1 MTRLVI
7 VSNRLP
13 VTIQKQG
20 DVYVSSASSGGLAT
34 GLSALPES
42 IEKIWIGWPGSHFSK
57 TEETEVTNLLQKKGL
72 IPVFLSENDI
82 DTYYSGFCNRTI
94 WPHFHYFTQ
103 YTSYKEEYWDAY
115 VKINNRFA
123 QILSNS
129 IKPDDTVWIHD
140 YQLMLLPGI
149 LRNSFPD
156 LSIGFFLHIPFPSYE
171 IFRTLPWRSDLL
183 LGILG
188 ADQVGF
194 HTYGYMRHFLSAAYR
209 ICGFE
214 HHIGKVTTT
223 NRVVNVDVFPM
234 GIDYNKYAAV
244 PSVSDLADET
254 INIGNLGNGKKIIIS
269 LDRLDYT
276 KGIPQRIQA
285 FARFLDLHPEYIG
298 LVTLVLVVIPSRSQ
312 VTQYRDLKK
321 TLNTLVSEVNSTYG
335 SFGWIPIHYLYRN
348 LLHNELLALYQVA
361 DIALITPLRDG
372 MNLVAKEYIASKN
385 EIGKGVLILSE
396 MTGAATE
403 LSDAILVNPHDTYDI
418 VKAIKTALLM
428 PDQEQALR
436 LKNMQAGLKKYAVD
450 YWAANFLKELDRH
463 LHNRRQFHINK
474 LEDSIKKVIFDSYQK
489 SKKRLIILDYDG
501 TLMPFHV
508 DPLAVF
514 PDHHLIDLLIRLAV
528 DQNNKM
534 VINSGRDKQTL
545 EDWLGHLGIDLAA
558 EHGVWL
564 KDSTEWRRTPGLSN
578 DWKNDVRAALENIVE
593 RTPGS
598 FIEEKEF
605 SIAWHYRQIDKD
617 LGEKRLREFRDVLLY
632 LTANTELHVLEGN
645 KVVEV
650 KHAGVT
656 KGKATLNWLQMDDWD
671 FILAIGD
678 DKTDEDMFRVLPPEA
693 FSVKIGMENSEAK
706 YHLVNTLEV
715 RDFLTQLSHLKD
727 QKDS

>member
-20 DVYVSSASSGGLAT
+20 NDFIRSTSSGGLAT
-34 GLSALPES
+34 GLSALSET
-42 IEKIWIGWPGSHFSK
+42 IKKIWIGWPGFHFNK
-57 TEETEVTNLLQKKGL
+57 EEETEVVQLLSKDGL
-72 IPVFLSENDI
+72 IPVFLSETDI
-82 DTYYSGFCNRTI
+82 ETYYSGFCNRTI

-103 YTSYKEEYWDAY
+103 YTSYDEVYWDAY
-115 VKINNRFA
+115 VKINQRFA
-123 QILSNS
+123 DI
-129 IKPDDTVWIHD
+129 IGETIHPDDSVWIHD
-140 YQLMLLPGI
+140 YQLMLVPGM
-149 LRNSFPD
+149 LRKKFPD

-171 IFRTLPWRSDLL
+171 IFRTLPWRSALL
-183 LGILG
+183 TGMLG

-194 HTYGYMRHFLSAAYR
+194 HTYGYMRHFLSATYR
-209 ICGFE
+209 ICGYE
-214 HHIGKVTTT
+214 HHIGKITAN

-234 GIDYNKYAAV
+234 GIDYQKYAAL
-244 PSVSDLADET
+244 PTLSDRADET
-254 INIGNLGNGKKIIIS
+254 MNIGKLADGKKIIIS

-285 FARFLDLHPEYIG
+285 FATFLDAHPEYRG
-298 LVTLVLVVIPSRSQ
+298 QVTLVLVVIPSRSQ
-312 VTQYRDLKK
+312 VSQYRELKK
-321 TLNTLVSEVNSTYG
+321 TLNTLVSEVNSSYG

-348 LLHNELLALYQVA
+348 LSLAELLALYQVA

-372 MNLVAKEYIASKN
+372 MNLVAKEYIASKDS
-385 EIGKGVLILSE
+385 IGKGVLILSE

-403 LSDAILVNPHDTYDI
+403 LTEAILVNPHDVYDI
-418 VKAIKTALLM
+418 VDGIKKALDM
-428 PDQEQALR
+428 PESEQASR
-436 LKNMQAGLKKYAVD
+436 LNNMQARLKKYAVD
-450 YWAANFLKELDRH
+450 YWAANFLKEQEKH

-474 LEDSIKKVIFDSYQK
+474 LDDAIKGILFNAYKNSR
-489 SKKRLIILDYDG
+489 KRLIILDYDG

-508 DPLAVF
+508 DPVAVF
-514 PDHHLIDLLIRLAV
+514 PDQNLIALLNLLLA
-528 DQNNKM
+528 DPGNKI
-534 VINSGRDKQTL
+534 VINSGRDRQTM
-545 EDWLGHLGIDLAA
+545 EDWLGFPGLNLAA

-564 KDSTEWRRTPGLSN
+564 KDSKKWRRTPGLSN
-578 DWKNDVRAALENIVE
+578 DWKIDVRAALENIVE

-632 LTANTELHVLEGN
+632 LTANSELHVLEGN

-656 KGKATLNWLQMDDWD
+656 KGKATLNWLQMADWD

-678 DKTDEDMFRVLPPEA
+678 DKTDEDMFRVLPAEA
-693 FSVKIGMENSEAK
+693 FSIKIGMENSEAK

-715 RDFLTQLSHLKD
+715 REFLNQLVHLRD
-727 QKDS
+727 N

>member
-1 MTRLVI
+1 
-7 VSNRLP
+7 
-13 VTIQKQG
+13 
-20 DVYVSSASSGGLAT
+20 
-34 GLSALPES
+34 
-42 IEKIWIGWPGSHFSK
+42 
-57 TEETEVTNLLQKKGL
+57 
-72 IPVFLSENDI
+72 
-82 DTYYSGFCNRTI
+82 
-94 WPHFHYFTQ
+94 
-103 YTSYKEEYWDAY
+103 
-115 VKINNRFA
+115 
-123 QILSNS
+123 
-129 IKPDDTVWIHD
+129 
-140 YQLMLLPGI
+140 MLLPGI
-149 LRNSFPD
+149 LRNNFPD

-183 LGILG
+183 LGMLG

-214 HHIGKVTTT
+214 HHIGKITTT

-348 LLHNELLALYQVA
+348 LLHNELLTLYQVA

-385 EIGKGVLILSE
+385 DIGKGVLILSE

-418 VKAIKTALLM
+418 VKAIKTALIM
-428 PDQEQALR
+428 PEQEQALR

-474 LEDSIKKVIFDSYQK
+474 LEESIKTVIFDAYQH

-514 PDHHLIDLLIRLAV
+514 PDTDLIDLLLRLNA
-528 DQNNKM
+528 DPNNRM
-534 VINSGRDKQTL
+534 VINSGRDKHTL
-545 EDWLGHLGIDLAA
+545 EDWLGNLGIDLAA

-564 KDSTEWRRTPGLSN
+564 KDSTEWRRTPGLSS

-706 YHLVNTLEV
+706 YHLVNTLDV
-715 RDFLTQLSHLKD
+715 RDFLTQLSHL
-727 QKDS
+727 

>member
-1 MTRLVI
+1 
-7 VSNRLP
+7 
-13 VTIQKQG
+13 
-20 DVYVSSASSGGLAT
+20 
-34 GLSALPES
+34 
-42 IEKIWIGWPGSHFSK
+42 
-57 TEETEVTNLLQKKGL
+57 
-72 IPVFLSENDI
+72 
-82 DTYYSGFCNRTI
+82 
-94 WPHFHYFTQ
+94 
-103 YTSYKEEYWDAY
+103 
-115 VKINNRFA
+115 
-123 QILSNS
+123 
-129 IKPDDTVWIHD
+129 
-140 YQLMLLPGI
+140 
-149 LRNSFPD
+149 
-156 LSIGFFLHIPFPSYE
+156 
-171 IFRTLPWRSDLL
+171 
-183 LGILG
+183 
-188 ADQVGF
+188 
-194 HTYGYMRHFLSAAYR
+194 
-209 ICGFE
+209 
-214 HHIGKVTTT
+214 
-223 NRVVNVDVFPM
+223 VVNVDVFPM
-234 GIDYNKYAAV
+234 GIDYNKYAAL
-244 PSVSDLADET
+244 PSVAVLADET
-254 INIGNLGNGKKIIIS
+254 MNIGKLGKGKKIIIS

-348 LLHNELLALYQVA
+348 LLHTELLALYQVA

-385 EIGKGVLILSE
+385 DLGKGVLILSE

-403 LSDAILVNPHDTYDI
+403 LSEAILVNPHDTYDI
-418 VKAIKTALLM
+418 VKAIKSALIM
-428 PDQEQALR
+428 PEQEQAIR
-436 LKNMQAGLKKYAVD
+436 LKNMQARLKKYAVD
-450 YWAANFLKELDRH
+450 YWATNFLKELDRH

-474 LEDSIKKVIFDSYQK
+474 LEDAIKKVIFDSYQR

-514 PDHHLIDLLIRLAV
+514 PDHHLIDLLLRLAV

-564 KDSTEWRRTPGLSN
+564 KDSTEWRRTPGLSS

-617 LGEKRLREFRDVLLY
+617 LGEKRVREFRDVLLY

-656 KGKATLNWLQMDDWD
+656 KGKATLNWLEMENWD

-706 YHLVNTLEV
+706 FHLVNTLEV

-727 QKDS
+727 IKGS

>member
-34 GLSALPES
+34 GLSALPDS
-42 IEKIWIGWPGSHFSK
+42 IEKIWVGWPGSHFSEA
-57 TEETEVTNLLQKKGL
+57 EEPSVTNLLQQKNL

-103 YTSYKEEYWDAY
+103 YTSYKEEYWNAY

-123 QILSNS
+123 QILSNC

-149 LRNSFPD
+149 LRNNFPD

-234 GIDYNKYAAV
+234 GIDYNKYAAL
-244 PSVSDLADET
+244 PSVSELADET
-254 INIGNLGNGKKIIIS
+254 MNIGNLGKGKKIIIS

-348 LLHNELLALYQVA
+348 LLHTELLALYQVA

-385 EIGKGVLILSE
+385 DTGKGVLILSE

-403 LSDAILVNPHDTYDI
+403 LSEAILVNPHDTYDI
-418 VKAIKTALLM
+418 VKAIKSALIM
-428 PDQEQALR
+428 PEQEQAFR
-436 LKNMQAGLKKYAVD
+436 LKNMQARLKKYAVD

-474 LEDSIKKVIFDSYQK
+474 LEDAIKTVIFDSYQK

-514 PDHHLIDLLIRLAV
+514 PDHHLIDLLLRLTL
-528 DQNNKM
+528 DQNNKL

-545 EDWLGHLGIDLAA
+545 EDWLGHLGIDFAA

-564 KDSTEWRRTPGLSN
+564 KDSKEWRRTPGLSS

-598 FIEEKEF
+598 FIEEKVF

-617 LGEKRLREFRDVLLY
+617 LGEKRVREFRDVLLY

-715 RDFLTQLSHLKD
+715 RDFLTQLSHL
-727 QKDS
+727 

>member
-1 MTRLVI
+1 
-7 VSNRLP
+7 
-13 VTIQKQG
+13 
-20 DVYVSSASSGGLAT
+20 
-34 GLSALPES
+34 
-42 IEKIWIGWPGSHFSK
+42 
-57 TEETEVTNLLQKKGL
+57 
-72 IPVFLSENDI
+72 
-82 DTYYSGFCNRTI
+82 
-94 WPHFHYFTQ
+94 
-103 YTSYKEEYWDAY
+103 
-115 VKINNRFA
+115 
-123 QILSNS
+123 
-129 IKPDDTVWIHD
+129 
-140 YQLMLLPGI
+140 MLLPGI

-617 LGEKRLREFRDVLLY
+617 LGKKRLREFRDVLLY

-715 RDFLTQLSHLKD
+715 RDFLNQLSHLKD

>member
-1 MTRLVI
+1 
-7 VSNRLP
+7 
-13 VTIQKQG
+13 
-20 DVYVSSASSGGLAT
+20 
-34 GLSALPES
+34 
-42 IEKIWIGWPGSHFSK
+42 
-57 TEETEVTNLLQKKGL
+57 
-72 IPVFLSENDI
+72 
-82 DTYYSGFCNRTI
+82 
-94 WPHFHYFTQ
+94 
-103 YTSYKEEYWDAY
+103 
-115 VKINNRFA
+115 
-123 QILSNS
+123 
-129 IKPDDTVWIHD
+129 
-140 YQLMLLPGI
+140 
-149 LRNSFPD
+149 
-156 LSIGFFLHIPFPSYE
+156 PFPSYE

-234 GIDYNKYAAV
+234 GIDYNKYAAL
-244 PSVSDLADET
+244 PSVSELADET
-254 INIGNLGNGKKIIIS
+254 MNIGNLGKGKKIIIS

-348 LLHNELLALYQVA
+348 LLHTELLALYQVA

-385 EIGKGVLILSE
+385 DTGKGVLILSE

-403 LSDAILVNPHDTYDI
+403 LSEAILVNPHDTYDI
-418 VKAIKTALLM
+418 VKAIKSALIM
-428 PDQEQALR
+428 PEQEQALR
-436 LKNMQAGLKKYAVD
+436 LKNMQARLKKYAVD

-474 LEDSIKKVIFDSYQK
+474 LEDAIKTVIFDSYQK

-514 PDHHLIDLLIRLAV
+514 PDHHLIDLLLRLTL
-528 DQNNKM
+528 DQNNKL
-534 VINSGRDKQTL
+534 VIN
-545 EDWLGHLGIDLAA
+545 
-558 EHGVWL
+558 
-564 KDSTEWRRTPGLSN
+564 
-578 DWKNDVRAALENIVE
+578 
-593 RTPGS
+593 
-598 FIEEKEF
+598 
-605 SIAWHYRQIDKD
+605 
-617 LGEKRLREFRDVLLY
+617 
-632 LTANTELHVLEGN
+632 
-645 KVVEV
+645 
-650 KHAGVT
+650 
-656 KGKATLNWLQMDDWD
+656 
-671 FILAIGD
+671 
-678 DKTDEDMFRVLPPEA
+678 
-693 FSVKIGMENSEAK
+693 
-706 YHLVNTLEV
+706 
-715 RDFLTQLSHLKD
+715 
-727 QKDS
+727 

>member
-1 MTRLVI
+1 MSRLVI

-20 DVYVSSASSGGLAT
+20 NEFVCSASSGGLAT
-34 GLSALPES
+34 GLSALSSS
-42 IEKIWIGWPGSHFSK
+42 IEKIWIGWPGFHFK
-57 TEETEVTNLLQKKGL
+57 KEEESNVLKLLHKDGL
-72 IPVFLSENDI
+72 VPVFLSEKDI
-82 DTYYSGFCNRTI
+82 ETYYSGFCNRTI

-103 YTSYKEEYWDAY
+103 YTSYNEEYWDAY
-115 VKINNRFA
+115 VKINHRFA
-123 QILSNS
+123 EILATT
-129 IKPDDTVWIHD
+129 IKSDDTVWIHD
-140 YQLMLLPGI
+140 YQLMLLPAI
-149 LRNSFPD
+149 LRKNFPD

-214 HHIGKVTTT
+214 HHIGKITAN

-234 GIDYNKYAAV
+234 GIDYQKYAAL
-244 PSVSDLADET
+244 PSVSETADET
-254 INIGNLGNGKKIIIS
+254 MNISNLAKGKKLIIS

-285 FARFLDLHPEYIG
+285 FAKFLDLHPEYRG
-298 LVTLVLVVIPSRSQ
+298 QVTLVLVVIPSRSQ

-348 LLHNELLALYQVA
+348 LLHTELLALYQVA

-372 MNLVAKEYIASKN
+372 MNLVAKEFIASKDI
-385 EIGKGVLILSE
+385 IGKGVLILSE

-403 LSDAILVNPHDTYDI
+403 LSEAILVNPHDVYDI
-418 VKAIKTALLM
+418 VSAIKNALNM
-428 PDQEQALR
+428 PEAEQAFR
-436 LKNMQAGLKKYAVD
+436 LKNMQERLKKYAVD
-450 YWAANFLKELDRH
+450 YWAANFLKEQDKH

-474 LEDSIKKVIFDSYQK
+474 LEESIKEMIQLAYRNSH
-489 SKKRLIILDYDG
+489 KRLIILDYDG

-514 PDHHLIDLLIRLAV
+514 PDPHLVTLLTKLSS
-528 DQNNKM
+528 DDKNKI
-534 VINSGRDKQTL
+534 VINSGRDRQTMQ
-545 EDWLGHLGIDLAA
+545 EWLGDLNLDMAA

-564 KDSTEWRRTPGLSN
+564 KDSKNWRRTPGLSN
-578 DWKNDVRAALENIVE
+578 DWKQDVRTALENIVE

-617 LGEKRLREFRDVLLY
+617 LGEKRIREFRDVLLY

-656 KGKATLNWLQMDDWD
+656 KGKATLNWLQMADWD

-678 DKTDEDMFRVLPPEA
+678 DKTDEDMFRVLPLNA

-706 YHLVNTLEV
+706 YHLANTLEV
-715 RDFLTQLSHLKD
+715 RDFLSQLSNLSESGD
-727 QKDS
+727 N

>member
-20 DVYVSSASSGGLAT
+20 NDFIWSTSSGGLAT
-34 GLSALPES
+34 GLSALS
-42 IEKIWIGWPGSHFSK
+42 DTIKKIWIGWPGFHFKKEEEIEVIKLLSK
-57 TEETEVTNLLQKKGL
+57 DGL
-72 IPVFLSENDI
+72 VPVFLSEVDI
-82 DTYYSGFCNRTI
+82 EMYYSGFCNRTI

-103 YTSYKEEYWDAY
+103 YTSYNEGYWEAY
-115 VKINNRFA
+115 VKINQRFA
-123 QILSNS
+123 DIISETIQ
-129 IKPDDTVWIHD
+129 PDDTVWIHD

-149 LRNSFPD
+149 LRKSFPD

-183 LGILG
+183 SGMLG

-194 HTYGYMRHFLSAAYR
+194 HTYGYMRHFLSATYR
-209 ICGFE
+209 ICGYE
-214 HHIGKVTTT
+214 HHIGKITAN

-234 GIDYNKYAAV
+234 GIDYQKYAAI
-244 PSVSDLADET
+244 PSVSDRADET
-254 INIGNLGNGKKIIIS
+254 MNIGNLANGKKIIIS

-285 FARFLDLHPEYIG
+285 FATFLDRYPAYRG

-312 VTQYRDLKK
+312 VSQYRELKK
-321 TLNTLVSEVNSTYG
+321 TLNTLVSEVNSSYG

-348 LLHNELLALYQVA
+348 LSHAELLALYQVA

-372 MNLVAKEYIASKN
+372 MNLVAKEFIASKDT
-385 EIGKGVLILSE
+385 IGKGVLILSE

-403 LSDAILVNPHDTYDI
+403 LTEAILVNPHDVYDI
-418 VKAIKTALLM
+418 VDGIKSALNM
-428 PDQEQALR
+428 PETEQASR
-436 LKNMQAGLKKYAVD
+436 LKNMQARLKKYAVD
-450 YWAANFLKELDRH
+450 YWAANFLKEQDKH

-474 LEDSIKKVIFDSYQK
+474 LDDPIKDVIRSAYTN
-489 SKKRLIILDYDG
+489 SRKRLIILDYDG
-501 TLMPFHV
+501 TLMPFHI
-508 DPLAVF
+508 DPSAVF
-514 PDHHLIDLLIRLAV
+514 PDQNLIGLLHLLLA
-528 DQNNKM
+528 DPCNKI
-534 VINSGRDKQTL
+534 VINSGRDRQTM
-545 EDWLGHLGIDLAA
+545 EDWLGFPGLDLAA

-564 KDSTEWRRTPGLSN
+564 KDTREWRRTPGLSN
-578 DWKNDVRAALENIVE
+578 DWKVDVRAALENIVE

-632 LTANTELHVLEGN
+632 LTANSELHVLEGN

-656 KGKATLNWLQMDDWD
+656 KGKATLNWLQMADWD

-678 DKTDEDMFRVLPPEA
+678 DRTDEDMFRVLPSWA

-706 YHLVNTLEV
+706 YHLANTQEV
-715 RDFLTQLSHLKD
+715 RKFLSQLIHPVEN
-727 QKDS
+727 

>member
-1 MTRLVI
+1 
-7 VSNRLP
+7 
-13 VTIQKQG
+13 
-20 DVYVSSASSGGLAT
+20 
-34 GLSALPES
+34 
-42 IEKIWIGWPGSHFSK
+42 
-57 TEETEVTNLLQKKGL
+57 
-72 IPVFLSENDI
+72 
-82 DTYYSGFCNRTI
+82 
-94 WPHFHYFTQ
+94 
-103 YTSYKEEYWDAY
+103 
-115 VKINNRFA
+115 
-123 QILSNS
+123 
-129 IKPDDTVWIHD
+129 
-140 YQLMLLPGI
+140 MLLPGI
-149 LRNSFPD
+149 LRNNFPD

-234 GIDYNKYAAV
+234 GIDYNKYAAL
-244 PSVSDLADET
+244 PSVSELADET
-254 INIGNLGNGKKIIIS
+254 MNIGNLGKGKKIIIS

-335 SFGWIPIHYLYRN
+335 SFGLIPIHYLYRN
-348 LLHNELLALYQVA
+348 LLHTELLALYQVA

-385 EIGKGVLILSE
+385 DTGKGVLILSE

-403 LSDAILVNPHDTYDI
+403 LSEAILVNPHDTYDI
-418 VKAIKTALLM
+418 VKAIKSALIM
-428 PDQEQALR
+428 PEQEQAFR
-436 LKNMQAGLKKYAVD
+436 LKNMQARLKKYAVD

-474 LEDSIKKVIFDSYQK
+474 LEDAIKTVIFDSYQK

-514 PDHHLIDLLIRLAV
+514 PDHHLIDLLLRLTL
-528 DQNNKM
+528 DQNNKL

-545 EDWLGHLGIDLAA
+545 EDWLGHLGIDFAA

-564 KDSTEWRRTPGLSN
+564 KDSKEWRRTPGLSS

-617 LGEKRLREFRDVLLY
+617 LGEKRVREFRDVLLY

-715 RDFLTQLSHLKD
+715 RDFLTQLSHL
-727 QKDS
+727 